1 MRRKKQ
7 TSRKIILSLIVIL
20 FLATIGFGI
29 YKIFFEPK
37 KDEVKPQNQSQVTKP
52 TENQDPQKPEE
63 KPSEE
68 IKKPIQRYEGGDPN
82 ENEKLTGA
90 ITYTGATSNNIIIR
104 VNIDQY
110 VDGGSCELKL
120 IKNDKIEYQET
131 SNLIADVA
139 TSTCEGF
146 NIPRSKIE
154 NGNYVIKIDLKSNE
168 KTGSISGELNL

>member
-7 TSRKIILSLIVIL
+7 TSRKIIITVIVIAI
-20 FLATIGFGI
+20 LAAVGFCA
-29 YKIFFEPK
+29 YKIFFEK
-37 KDEVKPQNQSQVTKP
+37 KPEAQKPQSESQ
-52 TENQDPQKPEE
+52 EIKPEE
-63 KPSEE
+63 EKQAQKQEDNQE
-68 IKKPIQRYEGGDPN
+68 GVKKPIQKYEGSNPN
-82 ENEKLTGA
+82 EGEKLTGV
-90 ITYTGATSNNIIIR
+90 ITYAGATSNSIIIR

-154 NGNYVIKIDLKSNE
+154 NGNYIIKIDLKSNE